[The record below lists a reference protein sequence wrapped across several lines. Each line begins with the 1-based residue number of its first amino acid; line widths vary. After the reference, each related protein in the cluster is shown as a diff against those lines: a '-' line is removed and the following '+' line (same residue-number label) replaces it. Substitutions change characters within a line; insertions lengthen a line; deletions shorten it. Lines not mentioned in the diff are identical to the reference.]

1 MASSDRAPRL
11 LMVSNKTTT
20 VVKRSPEGSYSFTQ
34 GSGGLISGVSGL
46 AKTIPYTWYGW
57 PGIEIPEAET
67 AALSSRLR
75 DEFDSVPIFLDDE
88 LADRYYNG
96 FASTVP
102 LTYQVLKGADHLAS
116 DSILWPVFHYHPG
129 EMNFSEEA
137 WSAYKKV
144 NRIFAKTVAKDVKD
158 GDIVWIHDFHLFLVP
173 LMLREELSNN
183 VNVKIGFFLHTPFPS
198 SEVYR
203 ILPVRNE
210 ILLGLLHSDLI
221 GFHTNSYCRHFL
233 SSCSSVL

>member
-1 MASSDRAPRL
+1 
-11 LMVSNKTTT
+11 MVSNKTP
-20 VVKRSPEGSYSFTQ
+20 VSIKRSSEGSYSFLQ

-46 AKTIPYTWYGW
+46 SQTTPYTWYGW
-57 PGIEIPEAET
+57 PGPEIPEAEI

-75 DEFDSVPIFLDDE
+75 DDFRSVPVFLDDE

-96 FASTVP
+96 FASNIPPAQHTM
-102 LTYQVLKGADHLAS
+102 TQANRLAP
-116 DSILWPVFHYHPG
+116 DSILWPIIHYHPG
-129 EMNFSEEA
+129 EINFSEEA
-137 WSAYKKV
+137 WSAYVKA

-173 LMLREELSNN
+173 SMLREEVGHNM
-183 VNVKIGFFLHTPFPS
+183 NVKIGFFLHTPFPS

-210 ILLGLLHSDLI
+210 ILLGVLQSDLI
-221 GFHTNSYCRHFL
+221 GFHTNSYARHFL
-233 SSCSSVL
+233 SSCSNLL